1 MAKTKRN
8 KNEAGY
14 RFAAR
19 VINTHGVFISAKDA
33 WERLVDKRSV
43 GMKGWETFQTHLGG
57 AVSDGLLSKQRG
69 YDNKGRSRML
79 YGPPEQPWN
88 GSLAE
93 FLPDKPLI
101 NAEVFNEMF
110 EAPIKELSLPLPD
123 IVVEKVQRPNRPS
136 IEDIPL
142 GDILSYNH
150 VERDDIMSVIEDLLY
165 DTPLGEL
172 RQRYPAL
179 EDLAW
184 AVALDGGDE

>member
-1 MAKTKRN
+1 MAKTKRD
-8 KNEAGY
+8 KNEAAY

-19 VINTHGVFISAKDA
+19 VITNYGDYISAQEA
-33 WERLVDKRSV
+33 WTKLVDKRSA
-43 GMKGWETFQTHLGG
+43 GMKGWQAFQMHLGG
-57 AVSDGLLSKQRG
+57 AVNEGLLSKKRG
-69 YDNKGRSRML
+69 ENSKGKRRML
-79 YGPPEQPWN
+79 YGPRRPDIIFDKTTMT
-88 GSLAE
+88 AE
-93 FLPDKPLI
+93 EL
-101 NAEVFNEMF
+101 NASF
-110 EAPIKELSLPLPD
+110 EAPINEILLPLPD

>member
-1 MAKTKRN
+1 MQKTKRN
-8 KNEAGY
+8 KNEAAY
-14 RFAAR
+14 RFATR
-19 VINTHGVFISAKDA
+19 VMTGYGDYISAQEA
-33 WERLVDKRSV
+33 WTKLVDKRGV
-43 GMKGWETFQTHLGG
+43 GMKGWETFQTHLAG
-57 AVSDGLLSKQRG
+57 AASNGLLHKKRG
-69 YDNKGRSRML
+69 YDNKGKSRVL
-79 YGPPEQPWN
+79 YGPPELWN

-93 FLPDKPLI
+93 FLPD
-101 NAEVFNEMF
+101 
-110 EAPIKELSLPLPD
+110 IKTV
-123 IVVEKVQRPNRPS
+123 VVEKVQRPNRPS

-184 AVALDGGDE
+184 AVALNEGEN

>member
-1 MAKTKRN
+1 MTKTKRH
-8 KNEAGY
+8 KNEAAY
-14 RFAAR
+14 RFATR

-33 WERLVDKRSV
+33 WERLVNKKGV
-43 GMKGWETFQTHLGG
+43 GMKGWVALQTHL
-57 AVSDGLLSKQRG
+57 ASAASQGLLSKQRG

-79 YGPPEQPWN
+79 YGPPTMTPFESEN
-88 GSLAE
+88 FKGELATE
-93 FLPDKPLI
+93 
-101 NAEVFNEMF
+101 
-110 EAPIKELSLPLPD
+110 
-123 IVVEKVQRPNRPS
+123 IVDAVQRPNRPS
-136 IEDIPL
+136 INDIPL

-150 VERDDIMSVIEDLLY
+150 VERDDIMSVIQDLLY

>member
-8 KNEAGY
+8 KNEAAY
-14 RFAAR
+14 RFSVR
-19 VINTHGVFISAKDA
+19 VITNYGDFISAREA
-33 WERLVDKRSV
+33 WTKLVDKRGV
-43 GMKGWETFQTHLGG
+43 GMKGWQAFQTHLGG
-57 AVSDGLLSKQRG
+57 AVSDGLLSKKRG
-69 YDNKGRSRML
+69 KDSKGKSRIL
-79 YGPPEQPWN
+79 YGPPVW
-88 GSLAE
+88 
-93 FLPDKPLI
+93 DY
-101 NAEVFNEMF
+101 NALF
-110 EAPIKELSLPLPD
+110 EAPIHEDALPLPD

>member
-8 KNEAGY
+8 KNEAAY
-14 RFAAR
+14 RFATR

-33 WERLVDKRSV
+33 WERLVNKKGV
-43 GMKGWETFQTHLGG
+43 GMKGWQAFQTHLGG
-57 AVSDGLLSKQRG
+57 AVSDGLLSKKQG
-69 YDNKGRSRML
+69 EDMKGKRRIL
-79 YGPPEQPWN
+79 YGPKISPVVYSVEHEKDALN
-88 GSLAE
+88 KL
-93 FLPDKPLI
+93 
-101 NAEVFNEMF
+101 F
-110 EAPIKELSLPLPD
+110 EAPIYEDALPLPD
-123 IVVEKVQRPNRPS
+123 IVVEKVRRPNRPS

-172 RQRYPAL
+172 RQRYPTL

-184 AVALDGGDE
+184 SVVIDRGEQ

>member
-1 MAKTKRN
+1 
-8 KNEAGY
+8 
-14 RFAAR
+14 
-19 VINTHGVFISAKDA
+19 
-33 WERLVDKRSV
+33 
-43 GMKGWETFQTHLGG
+43 
-57 AVSDGLLSKQRG
+57 
-69 YDNKGRSRML
+69 ML
-79 YGPPEQPWN
+79 YGPPEV
-88 GSLAE
+88 
-93 FLPDKPLI
+93 DY
-101 NAEVFNEMF
+101 NALF
-110 EAPIKELSLPLPD
+110 EAPIYEDALPLPD

-136 IEDIPL
+136 INDIPL